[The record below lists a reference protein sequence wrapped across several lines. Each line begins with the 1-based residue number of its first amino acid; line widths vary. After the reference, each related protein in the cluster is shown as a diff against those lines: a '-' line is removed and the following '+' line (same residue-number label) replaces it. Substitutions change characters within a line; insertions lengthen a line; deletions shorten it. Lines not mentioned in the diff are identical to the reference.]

1 MSSVRTALYVGA
13 AALLVA
19 IYPWGAHGY
28 EGYYTLL
35 RFLVCGIC
43 TFSAYLA
50 LTQRS
55 ALAAPFLIAGILF
68 NPFVPAQVNREFWI
82 VADVVVATGFL
93 VTAHMAPRLDAA
105 KLADLPLIKPSDG
118 PEVQTAESSS

>member
-1 MSSVRTALYVGA
+1 MYVGA

-55 ALAAPFLIAGILF
+55 ALAAPFLIVGLLF

-82 VADVVVATGFL
+82 VADVIVATGFL
-93 VTAHMAPRLDAA
+93 ITARVAPRLDAA
-105 KLADLPLIKPSDG
+105 KLADLPLIKPTEPS
-118 PEVQTAESSS
+118 EAQTAETSS